1 MFLDPAAT
9 PGFKRTLFNAI
20 VAPRPIGWISTI
32 NGKGQ
37 VNLAPFSHFNLV
49 STSPPVVIFSCN
61 APADRHEKDTIANVR
76 ETGEFVTNLATWDL
90 REPMNLSSMNA
101 PYGTDEFELAGLEKA
116 PSVMVKPPRVAA
128 SPASMECRVAEDR
141 RHRADRARRNV
152 QQRGV
157 RAHRRRASGRAFRR
171 CGREFRHRSRRA
183 TDTHGRQPL
192 FDRRPHGHPG
202 PAEPAA
208 RLTPHNIEG
217 TNMTTTT
224 ETGVRETAVYDLAP
238 GAVARGQNFFVQ
250 WLEGDG
256 KVFEAHSAHEMLLL
270 LPGDGAE
277 VRIGRSG
284 RSGQNAAQTVAG
296 RSVCVL
302 PAGEIAVQPNHGAR
316 AVLIASSREDLA
328 PGTARNDHDY
338 ASPDARIIGS
348 DAGYR
353 RTRGNGE
360 LQVIRDRRHSAAG

>member
-128 SPASMECRVAEDR
+128 SPASMECRLLRIVDIEPTGPGETFSNVVFGRIVGVHLDER
-141 RHRADRARRNV
+141 FVDADGHFDTAR
-152 QQRGV
+152 
-157 RAHRRRASGRAFRR
+157 
-171 CGREFRHRSRRA
+171 
-183 TDTHGRQPL
+183 
-192 FDRRPHGHPG
+192 
-202 PAEPAA
+202 AEP
-208 RLTPHNIEG
+208 LTR
-217 TNMTTTT
+217 M
-224 ETGVRETAVYDLAP
+224 
-238 GAVARGQNFFVQ
+238 
-250 WLEGDG
+250 DG
-256 KVFEAHSAHEMLLL
+256 NRYSTV
-270 LPGDGAE
+270 
-277 VRIGRSG
+277 GRMDILG
-284 RSGQNAAQTVAG
+284 R
-296 RSVCVL
+296 
-302 PAGEIAVQPNHGAR
+302 P
-316 AVLIASSREDLA
+316 
-328 PGTARNDHDY
+328 
-338 ASPDARIIGS
+338 SP
-348 DAGYR
+348 R
-353 RTRGNGE
+353 R
-360 LQVIRDRRHSAAG
+360 D